1 MTNSTTSLPKLLS
14 RKNRAWT
21 SFDFVAD
28 GHPHKIPADGTHTDW
43 TPPAF
48 RGPFREGNIIG
59 LARGGDP
66 VSLRVARSDAAARQK
81 MGPVFGRARSSVSPL
96 ISPLGR
102 AHHAHGT
109 WRVREHPPTP
119 PRRRLRSIS
128 ADRRYAAILSISIL
142 SQSVRNVRAS
152 RSVSK

>member
-48 RGPFREGNIIG
+48 RGPIG
-59 LARGGDP
+59 LARGWGPGEPQGRYGAMQRRVKRWDP
-66 VSLRVARSDAAARQK
+66 FSEGLEALS
-81 MGPVFGRARSSVSPL
+81 
-96 ISPLGR
+96 
-102 AHHAHGT
+102 
-109 WRVREHPPTP
+109 HP
-119 PRRRLRSIS
+119 
-128 ADRRYAAILSISIL
+128 
-142 SQSVRNVRAS
+142 
-152 RSVSK
+152 

>member
-14 RKNRAWT
+14 RKNRAWA

-59 LARGGDP
+59 LARGWGP
-66 VSLRVARSDAAARQK
+66 GEPQGRYGAMQRVKDGTRFRKGSKLCLTPDIATWSRSPCSWDVASQGTPTDAA
-81 MGPVFGRARSSVSPL
+81 SSPSPL
-96 ISPLGR
+96 
-102 AHHAHGT
+102 
-109 WRVREHPPTP
+109 
-119 PRRRLRSIS
+119 
-128 ADRRYAAILSISIL
+128 
-142 SQSVRNVRAS
+142 NFC
-152 RSVSK
+152 